1 MSQEEMMQLDKA
13 KSEFISI
20 ASHQLRTPLT
30 AVKGYVSMLLEG
42 SYGKIDPKQ
51 HEVLKGVYDSN
62 ERMVS
67 LVEELLDIPRIEL
80 GKMDF
85 TFAPEKLE
93 VICQEIVDTFVPK
106 AKDKGLYLE
115 YKKPKTVLPE
125 LIIDGVKVRKVIS
138 DIVDNAL
145 RYTTKGG
152 VTVKLEQVEKNI
164 RVTISDTGIGVSEEE
179 NPKLFQKIS
188 RAKGTSLFN
197 PDGLGLNLYVDRLI
211 MGKNGGKIFV
221 ESEGKDRGAQ
231 FIIELP
237 VKTPE
242 EILEQVGDKK

>member
-1 MSQEEMMQLDKA
+1 MSQEEAIKLDKA

-42 SYGKIDPKQ
+42 SYGKVDPKQ
-51 HEVLKGVYDSN
+51 YEILKGVYASN
-62 ERMVS
+62 ERMAN

-80 GKMDF
+80 NKMDF
-85 TFAPEKLE
+85 TFASEKLE
-93 VICQEIVDTFVPK
+93 AICQEVVDTFTSK

-115 YKKPKTVLPE
+115 YKKPKTTLPE
-125 LIIDGVKVRKVIS
+125 LIVDGVKVRKVIS

-152 VTVKLEQVEKNI
+152 VTVKLEQMEKNI
-164 RVTISDTGIGVSEEE
+164 RITISDTGIGVAPEET
-179 NPKLFQKIS
+179 PKLFQKIS
-188 RAKGTSLFN
+188 RGKGTSLFN

-211 MGKNGGKIFV
+211 IGKNGGRILV

-231 FIIELP
+231 FIVELP
-237 VKTPE
+237 IETPK
-242 EILEQVGDKK
+242 EILEQTADKK